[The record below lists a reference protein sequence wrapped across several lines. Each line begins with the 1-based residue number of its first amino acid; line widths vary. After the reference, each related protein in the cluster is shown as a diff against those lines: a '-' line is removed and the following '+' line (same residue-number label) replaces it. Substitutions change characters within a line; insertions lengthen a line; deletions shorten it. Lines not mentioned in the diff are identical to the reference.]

1 MSVLLAGEKHLV
13 WLGATLSSICIL
25 GRAISC
31 GRCVLGLLFSFAVM
45 MRVEA
50 SEVRVAVASNFA
62 APMRALAAE
71 FEGSSQHTVK
81 IAYGSSG
88 KFYAQITH
96 GAPFDVFFS
105 ADQAK
110 PAALLDANLAL
121 SNTQFTY
128 AVGRL
133 VLWSANFRDI
143 TRGAEVLAGGEFNK
157 LALANPKLAPY
168 GTAAVQALE
177 SLGLKAETQPKWVL
191 GENIS
196 QAFQFVSTGNADLG
210 FVAGSQLVQLQREG
224 QLSMTAVWQV
234 PQALYSPVRQDA
246 VLLVRGAKN
255 PAAIDLLAF
264 MQSPKAQAI
273 IESYG
278 YSVP

>member
-1 MSVLLAGEKHLV
+1 MSVLLAAVK
-13 WLGATLSSICIL
+13 TSSVVRGLLTICIFS
-25 GRAISC
+25 RVIPC
-31 GRCVLGLLFSFAVM
+31 GKCVLGLLVSFAVM
-45 MRVEA
+45 LRVEA

-71 FEGSSQHTVK
+71 FEGRSQHSVK

-110 PAALLDANLAL
+110 PAALSDANLAL

-143 TRGAEVLAGGEFNK
+143 TGGAQVLAGGEFNK
-157 LALANPKLAPY
+157 LALANPTLAPY
-168 GTAAVQALE
+168 GAAAVEVLQ

-191 GENIS
+191 GENIT

-210 FVAGSQLVQLQREG
+210 FVAGSQLAQLQRAG
-224 QLSMTAVWQV
+224 QLNTTAVWQV
-234 PQALYSPVRQDA
+234 PQAMYSPVRQDA

-255 PAAIDLLAF
+255 PAAIALLVF

-273 IESYG
+273 IESFG